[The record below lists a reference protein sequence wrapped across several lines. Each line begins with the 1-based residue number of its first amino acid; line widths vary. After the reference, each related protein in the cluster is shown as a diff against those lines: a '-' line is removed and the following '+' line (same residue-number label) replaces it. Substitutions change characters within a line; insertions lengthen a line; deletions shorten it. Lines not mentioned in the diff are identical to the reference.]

1 MPENQYTIKDRM
13 IYQKNRVRRD
23 DEQKKLKLGKET
35 RKKKMQRKE
44 NRGENEKMKTKERKK
59 EREKKRKRQ

>member
-35 RKKKMQRKE
+35 RKKKCKE
-44 NRGENEKMKTKERKK
+44 RRTGEKMKR
-59 EREKKRKRQ
+59 